1 MWKSCFL
8 FCSSWVQTRVQS
20 LSLRLFV
27 SFLPLQENSVTV
39 GLPHIRPRNLP
50 SPFLAVRYSQIVL
63 QFDAVFSDL
72 ITASLNKSHC
82 FIRITHVIWL
92 TTWFPVMYALSP
104 KKQFSIENAVLSI
117 VTHWCRKC
125 WLVAI
130 IIDCY
135 RLLPMV
141 KCFGG
146 RKLNYCSSP
155 PYDLYFWVTNWRKQD
170 CGAATSVHS
179 PTR

>member
-1 MWKSCFL
+1 MWKSWFL
-8 FCSSWVQTRVQS
+8 FCSSWVQTRVRS
-20 LSLRLFV
+20 LSLRLFRV
-27 SFLPLQENSVTV
+27 FFTPPGKFRDS
-39 GLPHIRPRNLP
+39 RPRNLP
-50 SPFLAVRYSQIVL
+50 SPFLPVRYSPIVL
-63 QFDAVFSDL
+63 QFDAAFSHL
-72 ITASLNKSHC
+72 ITTLLNKSHC
-82 FIRITHVIWL
+82 FIRVTHVIWL

-104 KKQFSIENAVLSI
+104 KKQLSIENAVLSI
-117 VTHWCRKC
+117 VTHWCRKY